1 MPLPETNRSPQSD
14 HRAAA
19 RFDTALEV
27 DVEGLT
33 ARARN
38 ISATGVYFETEVDLP
53 LGTMLNLNVQFTHGG
68 RKHWLACEG
77 EVVRVT
83 HSDGQNGVA
92 ARWLTP
98 FFSSTEDE
106 VLVATKQLGSAL

>member
-1 MPLPETNRSPQSD
+1 MLEPFTHTTAD

-33 ARARN
+33 ARTRN
-38 ISATGVYFETEVDLP
+38 ISASGVYFETDADLP
-53 LGTMLNLNVQFTHGG
+53 IGSVLNLSVQFTHGG
-68 RKHWLACEG
+68 RTHMLTCEG

-83 HSDGQNGVA
+83 DADGRHGVA
-92 ARWLTP
+92 ARLLTP
-98 FFSSTEDE
+98 FFAPEE
-106 VLVATKQLGSAL
+106 ERYVAKPAAR